1 MKSRRKAMKSL
12 VGEKVVKISDY
23 RAMRNGR
30 SSRRLAVV
38 TDKKELAEGLT
49 EELRSKAEVLV
60 FDSRFA
66 LEQALKG
73 GEWDGVVLD
82 ERVLRDEASSL
93 CEKIKKN
100 SKLEDV
106 FVVILSELTDKEV
119 VRIGYEKGCD
129 EWITKAQDVTHLAR
143 LLSHHLNG

>member
-1 MKSRRKAMKSL
+1 
-12 VGEKVVKISDY
+12 
-23 RAMRNGR
+23 
-30 SSRRLAVV
+30 
-38 TDKKELAEGLT
+38 
-49 EELRSKAEVLV
+49 
-60 FDSRFA
+60 
-66 LEQALKG
+66 
-73 GEWDGVVLD
+73 LD
-82 ERVLRDEASSL
+82 ERVLQEEASTL

-106 FVVILSELTDKEV
+106 FVVILSEVTDKEA